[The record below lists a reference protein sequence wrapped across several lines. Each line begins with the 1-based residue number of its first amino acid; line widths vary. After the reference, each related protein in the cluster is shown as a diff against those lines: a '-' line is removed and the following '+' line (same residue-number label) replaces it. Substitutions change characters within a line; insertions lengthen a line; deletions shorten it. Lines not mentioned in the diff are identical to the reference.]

1 MRRII
6 LMLMVVMV
14 VGLSA
19 TAASAALS
27 AEAKADLDALTA
39 ATGDLDSTTD
49 AEELEAGYFA
59 AKQAAAKLKVSA
71 GDDLNLDALE
81 AALGDLDDL
90 LTGVVS
96 TNKPEDFFAA
106 GDAVVAAIADVVAQ
120 AEAADADDGTAAP
133 TAVDTGS
140 AVNGG
145 PSTVLLGVG
154 AVLALLAG
162 GALVLRRTADR
173 R

>member
-14 VGLSA
+14 VALSA
-19 TAASAALS
+19 TAANAALS

-39 ATGDLDSTTD
+39 AIGDLDSATTV
-49 AEELEAGYFA
+49 EEFEAAYSA
-59 AKQAAAKLKVSA
+59 TKDAAATLKASA
-71 GDDLNLDALE
+71 GDELDLGALQAAVDNLG
-81 AALGDLDDL
+81 AALDGG
-90 LTGVVS
+90 TQ
-96 TNKPEDFFAA
+96 TNIVDSAA
-106 GDAVVAAIADVVAQ
+106 LVVAAGADVVAQ

-140 AVNGG
+140 AVNDG

-154 AVLALLAG
+154 AVLALLAA

>member
-19 TAASAALS
+19 TAAIAALS

-39 ATGDLDSTTD
+39 AIADLDSATTV
-49 AEELEAGYFA
+49 EEFEAGYSA
-59 AKQAAAKLKVSA
+59 TKDAAATLKASA
-71 GDDLNLDALE
+71 GDELDLGALQAAVDNLG
-81 AALGDLDDL
+81 AALDGG
-90 LTGVVS
+90 TQTNVVDS
-96 TNKPEDFFAA
+96 AA
-106 GDAVVAAIADVVAQ
+106 LVVAAGADVVAQ
-120 AEAADADDGTAAP
+120 AEAADAADTGDGTAAP

-140 AVNGG
+140 AVNDG
-145 PSTVLLGVG
+145 PNTALLGVG
-154 AVLALLAG
+154 ALLALLAG
-162 GALVLRRTADR
+162 GAFVLRRTADR

>member
-1 MRRII
+1 
-6 LMLMVVMV
+6 
-14 VGLSA
+14 
-19 TAASAALS
+19 LS

-39 ATGDLDSTTD
+39 AIGDVGSVFTH
-49 AEELEAGYFA
+49 EELEVASA
-59 AKQAAAKLKVSA
+59 ATAAAVAKLKVSA
-71 GDDLNLDALE
+71 GDDLDLDALE
-81 AALGDLDDL
+81 AALADLDDL
-90 LTGVVS
+90 LSGAVDGD
-96 TNKPEDFFAA
+96 NLLFLAA
-106 GDAVVAAIADVVAQ
+106 ANAVVVAGADVVAQ

-140 AVNGG
+140 AVTEG

-154 AVLALLAG
+154 AVLALLAA

>member
-14 VGLSA
+14 VALSA
-19 TAASAALS
+19 TAANAALS
-27 AEAKADLDALTA
+27 AEAKADLDELTA
-39 ATGDLDSTTD
+39 AIGAMDSATNP
-49 AEELEAGYFA
+49 EEYEAGYFA
-59 AKQAAAKLKVSA
+59 AKEAVAKLKVSA
-71 GDDLNLDALE
+71 GDDLDLGALE
-81 AALGDLDDL
+81 AALADFIDGLY
-90 LTGVVS
+90 S
-96 TNKPEDFFAA
+96 TPIAEVTAA
-106 GDAVVAAIADVVAQ
+106 ADAVVAAGADVVAQ

-140 AVNGG
+140 AVNDG

-154 AVLALLAG
+154 ALLALLAG
-162 GALVLRRTADR
+162 GAFVLRRTADR